1 MRKKLQTPT
10 WIVPVSSVALI
21 LGFLL
26 VSATKTSVPESR
38 PSRFRIYGGGE
49 NFAPVLGDRIQQQ
62 EAEIAKL
69 REQITQLQNALA
81 EEDRRSKVLNDSLQ
95 EAKLLA
101 GLVAVE
107 GPGIEI
113 VLRDS
118 KKPAEGVLTES
129 ETVIHDVDVQTCVNE
144 LWLSGA
150 EAVAVNNQR
159 ITSNTSYFCQGP
171 VIYVG
176 GVGVSSPITIRA
188 IGDPDTLYGALTMR
202 GRFLYEL
209 RSVDPHMVEVRKKE
223 HIVLPA
229 YTGSTRFK
237 FAKAVKAR
245 E

>member
-1 MRKKLQTPT
+1 MLRNTKVPT
-10 WIVPVSSVALI
+10 WILPVSFVSLI

-26 VSATKTSVPESR
+26 VSATKTPVLEAR
-38 PSRFRIYGGGE
+38 PSRFRIYGGGDH
-49 NFAPVLGDRIQQQ
+49 FAPVLSDRIQQQ

-113 VLRDS
+113 ILRDS
-118 KKPAEGVLTES
+118 KKPLEGILEES
-129 ETVIHDVDVQTCVNE
+129 ETVIHDTDVQTCVNE

-150 EAVAVNNQR
+150 EAIAVNNQR

-176 GVGVSSPITIRA
+176 GVGVSSPITVRA

-202 GRFLYEL
+202 GRFLDEL
-209 RSVDPHMVEVRKKE
+209 RSIDPNMVEVRKKE
-223 HIVLPA
+223 HLVLPA

-237 FAKAVKAR
+237 FAKAVTTR